1 MLGMVEAFIPP
12 SLRLSMNLFN
22 TFHELSSRMSQHVKN
37 VSLTDNVL
45 CFFFLFSLIS
55 FSAKQLYL
63 MHTRQC

>member
-37 VSLTDNVL
+37 VSLNDNVL
-45 CFFFLFSLIS
+45 FFFLFSLIS
-55 FSAKQLYL
+55 F
-63 MHTRQC
+63 